1 MKISSILDLQK
12 ISNKI
17 NKILSPGDVILLY
30 GQIGVGKTS
39 FARLLINNYEN
50 EKKLKKSEVLSP
62 TFNIVFEYDIKDFTI
77 EHYDLYRLKDEK
89 EIKNIGLFQN
99 LEQKITSRINKILL
113 PGDVIFLYGQ
123 IGVGKTTFVRLLIN
137 NYENEK
143 KLNNSEVLSPTFN
156 IVFEYDI
163 KDFTIEHYDLYRIKN
178 EKELKNIGL
187 FVNLKKNI
195 TIVEWPELI
204 KNKPINRIDLF
215 FEYTK
220 DMNERTLT
228 IKTSGRLKD
237 NEF

>member
-12 ISNKI
+12 I
-17 NKILSPGDVILLY
+17 
-30 GQIGVGKTS
+30 TS
-39 FARLLINNYEN
+39 
-50 EKKLKKSEVLSP
+50 S
-62 TFNIVFEYDIKDFTI
+62 IK
-77 EHYDLYRLKDEK
+77 
-89 EIKNIGLFQN
+89 
-99 LEQKITSRINKILL
+99 KILL

-143 KLNNSEVLSPTFN
+143 NLKKSEVLSPTFN

-163 KDFTIEHYDLYRIKN
+163 KDFTIEHYDLYRLKN
-178 EKELKNIGL
+178 EKEIKNIGL
-187 FVNLKKNI
+187 FADLKQNI

-215 FEYTK
+215 FEYTR
-220 DMNERTLT
+220 DMNERTLI

>member
-1 MKISSILDLQK
+1 MKISSILDL
-12 ISNKI
+12 
-17 NKILSPGDVILLY
+17 
-30 GQIGVGKTS
+30 
-39 FARLLINNYEN
+39 
-50 EKKLKKSEVLSP
+50 
-62 TFNIVFEYDIKDFTI
+62 
-77 EHYDLYRLKDEK
+77 
-89 EIKNIGLFQN
+89 
-99 LEQKITSRINKILL
+99 QKITSRINKILL

-143 KLNNSEVLSPTFN
+143 NLKKSEVLSPTFN

-163 KDFTIEHYDLYRIKN
+163 KDFIIEHYDLYRLKN
-178 EKELKNIGL
+178 EKEIKNIGL
-187 FVNLKKNI
+187 FANLKQNI

>member
-1 MKISSILDLQK
+1 MKISSILDLKK
-12 ISNKI
+12 ITSSIK
-17 NKILSPGDVILLY
+17 KILLPGDVIFLY
-30 GQIGVGKTS
+30 GQIGVGKTT
-39 FARLLINNYEN
+39 FVRLLINNYEN

-77 EHYDLYRLKDEK
+77 EHYDLYRLKNEK
-89 EIKNIGLFQN
+89 EIKNIGLFA
-99 LEQKITSRINKILL
+99 
-113 PGDVIFLYGQ
+113 
-123 IGVGKTTFVRLLIN
+123 
-137 NYENEK
+137 
-143 KLNNSEVLSPTFN
+143 
-156 IVFEYDI
+156 
-163 KDFTIEHYDLYRIKN
+163 
-178 EKELKNIGL
+178 
-187 FVNLKKNI
+187 NLKQNI

>member
-12 ISNKI
+12 ITSSIK
-17 NKILSPGDVILLY
+17 KILLPGDVIFLY
-30 GQIGVGKTS
+30 GQIGVGKTT
-39 FARLLINNYEN
+39 FVRLLINNYEN

-77 EHYDLYRLKDEK
+77 EHYDLYRLKNEK
-89 EIKNIGLFQN
+89 EIKNIGLFA
-99 LEQKITSRINKILL
+99 
-113 PGDVIFLYGQ
+113 
-123 IGVGKTTFVRLLIN
+123 
-137 NYENEK
+137 
-143 KLNNSEVLSPTFN
+143 
-156 IVFEYDI
+156 
-163 KDFTIEHYDLYRIKN
+163 
-178 EKELKNIGL
+178 
-187 FVNLKKNI
+187 NLKQNI

-228 IKTSGRLKD
+228 IKTNGRLKD

>member
-12 ISNKI
+12 I
-17 NKILSPGDVILLY
+17 
-30 GQIGVGKTS
+30 TS
-39 FARLLINNYEN
+39 
-50 EKKLKKSEVLSP
+50 S
-62 TFNIVFEYDIKDFTI
+62 
-77 EHYDLYRLKDEK
+77 
-89 EIKNIGLFQN
+89 
-99 LEQKITSRINKILL
+99 INKILL

-143 KLNNSEVLSPTFN
+143 NLKKSEVLSPTFN

-163 KDFTIEHYDLYRIKN
+163 KDFTIEHYDLYRLKN
-178 EKELKNIGL
+178 EKEIKNIGL
-187 FVNLKKNI
+187 FENLKQNI

>member
-1 MKISSILDLQK
+1 MKISSILDL
-12 ISNKI
+12 
-17 NKILSPGDVILLY
+17 
-30 GQIGVGKTS
+30 
-39 FARLLINNYEN
+39 
-50 EKKLKKSEVLSP
+50 
-62 TFNIVFEYDIKDFTI
+62 
-77 EHYDLYRLKDEK
+77 
-89 EIKNIGLFQN
+89 
-99 LEQKITSRINKILL
+99 QKITSRINKILL

-143 KLNNSEVLSPTFN
+143 NLKKSEVLSPTFN

-163 KDFTIEHYDLYRIKN
+163 KDFIIEHYDLYRLKN
-178 EKELKNIGL
+178 EKEIKNIGL
-187 FVNLKKNI
+187 FSNLKQNI

-215 FEYTK
+215 FEYSK
-220 DMNERTLT
+220 DMNERTLS